1 MYKAEDYVSAELIYP
16 DNIACSGVW
25 CFTASPGYERDST
38 EIFGEKGS
46 VKFSTFTFE
55 PIVLI
60 NETGRKEF
68 VNERPEH
75 VQYNLIDQVV
85 QTLSGKGKAS
95 STGQSAA
102 RTSKVMEEIVKEYY
116 KDKRQ

>member
-1 MYKAEDYVSAELIYP
+1 MYKAEDYVSAELIFP
-16 DNIACSGVW
+16 DNIAFTGVW
-25 CFTASPGYERDST
+25 CFTVSPGYERDSI

-60 NETGRKEF
+60 NESGRKEY

-85 QTLSGKGKAS
+85 KSLSGVGLAS
-95 STGQSAA
+95 STGLSAA

-116 KDKRQ
+116 KGTS